1 MIEVLVSERC
11 LACNMCV
18 KVCPMNVFDTVP
30 GGSPVI
36 ARQGDCQTCYMCE
49 LYCPSHALYVAPFVG
64 KLQGL
69 DSDALEARGLFGSY
83 QAALGWTDSRPGGTE
98 HDTSC
103 HTFEQIRHASF
114 ELAAPAAGGAPDRAA
129 SQKAVFPPEGS

>member
-1 MIEVLVSERC
+1 MIELLISERC

-18 KVCPMNVFDTVP
+18 KVCPMNVFDAIP

-36 ARQGDCQTCYMCE
+36 ARQGDCQTCFMCE

-69 DSDALEARGLFGSY
+69 DAGELEARGLLGSY
-83 QAALGWTDSRPGGTE
+83 QAALGWKDSRPGGTE
-98 HDTSC
+98 YDTSC
-103 HTFEQIRHASF
+103 HTFEQIRHAEF
-114 ELAAPAAGGAPDRAA
+114 ELARPAEVGERDSRRSSEAA
-129 SQKAVFPPEGS
+129 TATEGN